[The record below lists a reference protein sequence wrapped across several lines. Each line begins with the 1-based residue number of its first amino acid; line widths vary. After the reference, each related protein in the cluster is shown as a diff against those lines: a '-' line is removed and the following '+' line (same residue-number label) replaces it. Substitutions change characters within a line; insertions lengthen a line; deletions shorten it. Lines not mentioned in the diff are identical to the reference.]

1 MDKRYISLLLAVLV
15 VSGAVYLPPQRTLA
29 QPPAIQSPK
38 KKVERGSRAAPWQT
52 PAPFDEAVRK
62 VHESLQI
69 DSSRQP
75 EDCADKACIQ
85 GEFLLATV
93 PNPYSSPHRYVFD
106 AYVESIQ
113 RAALPSGYVFDRY
126 WFPWS
131 EQHPPDG
138 DTVEERRL
146 QMDENRRL
154 DEIPGVLVF
163 RRYENHQWYP
173 LVVFL
178 ISETPT
184 SGVNKTAFLNAV
196 HDARHLFGA
205 DKTSYIR
212 ILGPSFSGSI
222 ASLKI
227 VMQNIAES
235 YSGTHP
241 VKFRLVTGAATATD
255 NKERITPG
263 LEDFSIQ
270 YDAVVADDGMTVY
283 QFLEYLRSSR
293 KIVGWSDVAIV
304 SETGTAYGQG
314 LREPTKRA
322 RGAFAFRDRHYP
334 ETGIEP
340 LPIPGGIS
348 LLRNA
353 YQDEPSLSATPQQG
367 QVPPQTLR
375 LNLRDPTTAKDL
387 VPKFAPGQTAVSQE
401 TALLNILSTIRAKGI
416 KFVGVALTD
425 VLDNLFVARLIQKNC
440 PDVRLFLLEP
450 DLLFQHSEEG
460 MSFAGTLMISTYP
473 LFLQNQ
479 YWTRGVPPDPASPSP
494 AIIQFPNQGANG
506 VYNAGRVLL
515 TEERETTSRKQYKPQ
530 LINYTWPLTATDTP
544 PLWLTAV
551 GRNGIWPIALLTGS
565 RQPASSV
572 LPVRQSPFEVPR
584 PLERPSRPWS
594 VGFLLVIVL
603 VLAHNGF
610 SIYHNW
616 KPTVQHRNWFSSLK
630 ISSQP
635 EFRQNQSFFL
645 LFATLSLL
653 SLYLAFA
660 LVMAGYFSHNSPR
673 GKSCWLI
680 AHAILAFLVAV
691 TFVMTAIRCIA
702 GLQIFWWWQQP
713 FELLFAV
720 ASVEVL
726 LFLVG
731 WLCAVGH
738 QLVSPKYAG
747 LFFVFRSIHPG
758 SGLAAFVPVTF
769 LLAVFYLWAVTH
781 LRRLKLSETR
791 CPAIPAVFSD
801 HDCVPKQLTG
811 ALDLTFCDCSE
822 TVIASVLFILTIF
835 LSMPW
840 RSLRSLEAA
849 NFDLF
854 CSILMIIVYGFLL
867 FTAVRFLTVWRR
879 LKRLLHRL
887 NWHPIG
893 HIVAR
898 LPKDVSWLPMLH
910 SGGMEQAEVTLAR
923 SRAKLSEMLASPG
936 IDENLCQSLKAV
948 EPGLNGRIVEFLRAK
963 SCGMLDSADNF
974 GELQREL
981 KKISALLIANA
992 LMARWPNSDSTG
1004 LAADEKPSKREIVL
1018 PREEFERLAEEF
1030 VALRF
1035 VAFIRYVILQLRN
1048 FLIFLS
1054 VAFLLAVVSFNSYP
1068 FQPHH
1073 TLTTFLTVVFFVWAT
1088 FVVIAF
1094 LQMGRDPVLRRL
1106 SSQGKLSGAV
1116 MWRAISF
1123 GGLPLITILASQF
1136 PTLGRFLFSWVQ
1148 PALEAVR

>member
-184 SGVNKTAFLNAV
+184 SGVNRTAFLNAV

-212 ILGPSFSGSI
+212 VLGPSFSGSI

-241 VKFRLVTGAATATD
+241 VKFRLVTGAATATG
-255 NKERITPG
+255 NKERITVD
-263 LEDFSIQ
+263 LKDFSIQ
-270 YDAVVADDGMTVY
+270 YDAVVADDGLTVY

-304 SETGTAYGQG
+304 SETGTEYGQG

-340 LPIPGGIS
+340 LPIPGGLS

-353 YQDEPSLSATPQQG
+353 YQDEPSLSAAPQQG

-375 LNLRDPTTAKDL
+375 LNLKDPTTAKDI
-387 VPKFAPGQTAVSQE
+387 VPRFAPGQTAVSQE
-401 TALLNILSTIRAKGI
+401 TALLNALSTIRAKGI
-416 KFVGVALTD
+416 KVVGVALTD

-440 PDVRLFLLEP
+440 PDVRLFFLEP
-450 DLLFQHSEEG
+450 DLLYQHSEEG
-460 MSFAGTLMISTYP
+460 MSFAGTLMVSTYP

-479 YWTRGVPPDPASPSP
+479 YWTGSGLLP
-494 AIIQFPNQGANG
+494 FPNQGANG

-515 TEERETTSRKQYKPQ
+515 ATPPTGHDR

-551 GRNGIWPIALLTGS
+551 GRDGIWPIALLLNDS
-565 RQPASSV
+565 QPRPPSL
-572 LPVRQSPFEVPR
+572 LPFCQSPFKVKR
-584 PLERPSRPWS
+584 PLDRPSRPW
-594 VGFLLVIVL
+594 GLAFLLVIVL
-603 VLAHNGF
+603 VLAHNCF

-616 KPTVQHRNWFSSLK
+616 HPAVQHRHWFAFLNL
-630 ISSQP
+630 SSQP
-635 EFRQNQSFFL
+635 GFRQNQSFFL
-645 LFATLSLL
+645 LSATLSLL
-653 SLYLAFA
+653 ALYLSFA
-660 LVMAGYFSHNSPR
+660 LVMGEYFSRNSWDSP
-673 GKSCWLI
+673 WVI
-680 AHAILAFLVAV
+680 IQAILALFVGV
-691 TFVMTAIRCIA
+691 TFVMAAIRCIG
-702 GLQIFWWWQQP
+702 GLQIFRWWQQP

-720 ASVEVL
+720 AFL
-726 LFLVG
+726 MTMLFLLG
-731 WLCAVGH
+731 GLCAVGW
-738 QLVSPKYAG
+738 QLLSPKYDG

-769 LLAVFYLWAVTH
+769 LLAVFYLWAVMQ
-781 LRRLKLSETR
+781 LRRLKLGETR
-791 CPAIPAVFSD
+791 CPPLPAVFSD
-801 HDCVPKQLTG
+801 HECVPTQLTD
-811 ALDLTFCDCSE
+811 ALNLTFCDWRE
-822 TVIASVLFILTIF
+822 TVAASALFLVTGF
-835 LSMPW
+835 LAIPW
-840 RSLRSLEAA
+840 KNLRSLETGD
-849 NFDLF
+849 FDHFCLF
-854 CSILMIIVYGFLL
+854 LIILVYGFIL
-867 FTAVRFLTVWRR
+867 FTAARFLTAWRH

-893 HIVAR
+893 HVVAR
-898 LPKDVSWLPMLH
+898 LPKDVSWLPMLQ
-910 SGGMEQAEVTLAR
+910 SGGMERAEVTLAR
-923 SRAKLSEMLASPG
+923 SRAKLSEMIASPG
-936 IDENLCQSLKAV
+936 IDDNFRLSLKAV
-948 EPGLNGRIVEFLRAK
+948 EPVLNGRIVEFLRAK
-963 SCGMLDSADNF
+963 SCGMIDSAGNF
-974 GELQREL
+974 RELQLKL
-981 KKISALLIANA
+981 KKISALLIANI
-992 LMARWPNSDSTG
+992 LNARWPNGDATG
-1004 LAADEKPSKREIVL
+1004 LTADEKPNKREIVS
-1018 PREEFERLAEEF
+1018 PHEEFERLAEEF

-1048 FLIFLS
+1048 FLMFLS
-1054 VAFLLAVVSFNSYP
+1054 VAFLLAVISFNSYP
-1068 FQPHH
+1068 FEPHH
-1073 TLTTFLTVVFFVWAT
+1073 TLTTFLTVVFFVWAS
-1088 FVVIAF
+1088 FVAIAF
-1094 LQMGRDPVLRRL
+1094 LQMSRDPVLRQL
-1106 SSQGKLSGAV
+1106 SGGGKLSGAV
-1116 MWRAISF
+1116 VWRAVSF

-1136 PTLGRFLFSWVQ
+1136 PALGRFLFSWVQ